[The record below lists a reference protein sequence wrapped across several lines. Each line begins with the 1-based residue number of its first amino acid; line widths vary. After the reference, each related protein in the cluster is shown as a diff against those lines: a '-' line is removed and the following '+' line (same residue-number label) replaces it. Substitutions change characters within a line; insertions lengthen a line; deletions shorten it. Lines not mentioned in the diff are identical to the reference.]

1 MKRRDAHRGV
11 CRLDDL
17 PRAGTGAT
25 LVDVLAGLV
34 VALIAVAVVYQ
45 TLVLVQA
52 TRRNAA
58 AVADLQANGT
68 LALSILASRIGNAG
82 AGLAAAAR
90 WLDTCPA
97 LTDIATTLRPVHVLI
112 SDGGAADRSDSVVV
126 RQSLASAGAVPLA
139 FAAAAPVGAS
149 FRIEAVDGIAAGD
162 RIAAIG
168 RNGACATTV
177 VTGVTGGGGI
187 LDVAHTPVAVALP
200 VTSVLIDLG
209 PAGRAFATRFDV
221 VSNTLRSTDIA
232 NGDAPNPL
240 LSNVVNVKL
249 RYGVDN
255 DGDGTVDTWVGA
267 AAGSGWDPAALLA
280 APRATLERIRAV
292 RIGVIVRS
300 EGPERDRRAAFHWV
314 LFDCEADDK
323 ALCPGR
329 VAGTIA
335 ATTRG
340 TYRYRT
346 FETIVPLRNV
356 AWNATT

>member
-1 MKRRDAHRGV
+1 MTRRDARHDVCRPAHRPRASRGV
-11 CRLDDL
+11 
-17 PRAGTGAT
+17 T

-45 TLVLVQA
+45 TLVIVQA

-58 AVADLQANGT
+58 AVADLHANGS

-82 AGLAAAAR
+82 AGLAAVAR

-97 LTDIATTLRPVHVLI
+97 VADIATTMRPVHVLI
-112 SDGGAADRSDSVVV
+112 SDGGGADRSDSIVI
-126 RQSLASAGAVPLA
+126 RQSLAAAGSVPLA
-139 FAAAAPVGAS
+139 FAADAPPGAN
-149 FRIEAVDGIAAGD
+149 FRIDAVDGIATGD
-162 RIAAIG
+162 RIVAIG

-177 VTGVTGGGGI
+177 VTGVTGAAGI
-187 LDVAHTPVAVALP
+187 LDVAHTAIAVALP
-200 VTSVLIDLG
+200 ITSVLLDLG
-209 PAGRAFATRFDV
+209 PAGRGFATRFDV
-221 VSNTLRSTDIA
+221 VANTLRTADVV

-240 LSNVVNVKL
+240 LSNVVVVKL

-267 AAGSGWDPAALLA
+267 AAGSGWDPATLLA

-300 EGPERDRRAAFHWV
+300 EQPDRGRREAFPWV

-329 VAGTIA
+329 VSGTIA
-335 ATTRG
+335 ATTSG
-340 TYRYRT
+340 AYRYRT

-356 AWNATT
+356 VWNAGA